1 MSDAPISAGSVETPA
16 DVGITPSGV
25 CKRWALEIALAEKQR
40 KDWKKDVE
48 EALEIYQAKKRK
60 ANSFNILWANTETLR
75 PAIYNSLP
83 RPDVRKRF
91 DDPDK
96 AGAAAAEMLERA
108 LTYSLDVYGADG
120 VFRMSA
126 LDAVLA
132 GRAVARVRYVPAFSG
147 SEESP
152 GAEIVE
158 GTQHEEIES
167 EQCVPEHVQWDDF
180 LHGPGK
186 TWAEVTWVAFRHR
199 MTRTQLKERFP
210 EVGALVEMDAAEDE
224 EIKKADE
231 IVANTFKT
239 AEVWEIWDKD
249 SRQAIFIATGHK
261 EQPLAELDD
270 PLGLIGFF
278 PVPEPVFAIEKTDTL
293 VPSTPYS
300 MYREQANELSL
311 ISGRIAKIT
320 AALKLRG
327 IYDSTIGEMK
337 KLMDAGDNV
346 LIPAENLTVLLEK
359 GSIEK
364 AIWMMPIGDAASVL
378 TVLEGQ
384 RAACK
389 QVIYEITGISDIVR
403 GASNANETA
412 TAQQIKAQF
421 GTIRLQRL
429 QREFQ
434 RYVRDITRMMAEVIG
449 EKFQP
454 EGLMAMT
461 SMQMPTEQQVQRQVM
476 QVQQQYAM
484 AAQQAKATGQQAPQP
499 PQLPPPPVTIDAV
512 MQVLRSDLQRQYR
525 VDIETDSTIQAMEGA
540 DQAAISALLTGI
552 GGFVQSVAP
561 AVQGGIIPAEAAKAL
576 LSSIVRKF
584 KLGSEVD
591 DAFSEEAQEQGM
603 PPQVQ
608 QAMQQVQE
616 AQQQVQEQAQQ
627 VQQGMAEVDQG
638 KKDLEHQKAL
648 NDMRNENDRLKIEH
662 ATQIHQMAMEKQND
676 ATVHAVRSMLD
687 DHMATVQQHIASV
700 TNAPL

>member
-1 MSDAPISAGSVETPA
+1 MSDAPITAGSVETPA
-16 DVGITPSGV
+16 DVGVTPSAV
-25 CKRWALEIALAEKQR
+25 HKRWMLEITLAEKQR
-40 KDWKKDVE
+40 KDWVKDVKE
-48 EALEIYQAKKRK
+48 VNEIYQAKKRK

-91 DDPDK
+91 DEPDK

-108 LTYSLDVYGADG
+108 LTYSLDAYGADG
-120 VFRMSA
+120 VLRMSA
-126 LDAVLA
+126 LDVVLA
-132 GRAVARVRYVPAFSG
+132 GRAVARVRYIPAFTKG
-147 SEESP
+147 EESA
-152 GAEIVE
+152 GAEIAE
-158 GTQHEEIES
+158 GEQHEEIES

-186 TWAEVTWVAFRHR
+186 TWSEVTWTAFRHR
-199 MTRTQLKERFP
+199 LTRDQLTERFGDI
-210 EVGALVEMDAAEDE
+210 GAQVEMDAVEDDD
-224 EIKKADE
+224 IKKAGDDA
-231 IVANTFKT
+231 VANTFKT

-249 SRQAIFIATGHK
+249 SRKAIFVAPSHK
-261 EQPLAELDD
+261 AQPLAEMDD
-270 PLGLIGFF
+270 PLGLTGFF
-278 PVPEPVFAIEKTDTL
+278 PVPEPVFAIEKTDSL
-293 VPSTPYS
+293 IPSTPYS

-327 IYDSTIGEMK
+327 VYDSTIGEMQ

-359 GSIEK
+359 GSIDK
-364 AIWMMPIGDAASVL
+364 AIWMMPIKDAADVL

-454 EGLMAMT
+454 EGLMQMT
-461 SMQMPTEQQVQRQVM
+461 CMALPTDQQVQMKMQ
-476 QVQQQYAM
+476 QVQQQVAM
-484 AAQQAKATGQQAPQP
+484 AAQQAQMAGQPPPQA
-499 PQLPPPPVTIDAV
+499 PQLPPLPVTIDAV
-512 MQVLRSDLQRQYR
+512 MKVLRSDLQRQYR
-525 VDIETDSTIQAMEGA
+525 VDIETDSTIQAMDGA
-540 DQAAISALLTGI
+540 NQAEISALLTGV
-552 GGFVQSVAP
+552 GGFVQAIAP
-561 AVQGGIIPAEAAKAL
+561 AIQAGVIPAEAAKAL

-584 KLGSEVD
+584 KLGREVE
-591 DAFSEEAQEQGM
+591 DAFGEEAQEQGM

-608 QAMQQVQE
+608 QAM
-616 AQQQVQEQAQQ
+616 QQVQEQAQQ

-638 KKDLEHQKAL
+638 KKDLEHQKAI
-648 NDMRNENDRLKIEH
+648 NDLSNQMDRLKIEH
-662 ATQIHQMAMEKQND
+662 ATQIHQMATEKQND

-687 DHMATVQQHIASV
+687 EHMNAVQQHVARA
-700 TNAPL
+700 TNAPV